1 MIRKCSKCKRELEL
15 NEENFY
21 HDFSKTNGYEYACK
35 TCQKYRKAKIRL
47 KNYLEKINELNELI
61 AEYERIIRGE

>member
-1 MIRKCSKCKRELEL
+1 MIKKCSKCKRELEL

-21 HDFSKTNGYEYACK
+21 HDFSKADGYEYACK
-35 TCQKYRKAKIRL
+35 TCQNFRKKKKRL
-47 KNYLEKINELNELI
+47 ENTIKKLNDLI